1 MMRGLVTLI
10 LISALLGGGITHTT
24 VSHEHGHAHSAEE
37 SSIWA
42 TLHSSLRHEEK
53 SVFFVLSESFLLVAI
68 AIIVAS
74 TAAAHTH
81 TLVQLIAMRR
91 DPYARDALRRGIYR
105 YRVFG

>member
-1 MMRGLVTLI
+1 MMRGLITLI
-10 LISALLGGGITHTT
+10 LISALLGGGVTHAT
-24 VSHEHGHAHSAEE
+24 VSHEHGHSHSAEE

-53 SVFFVLSESFLLVAI
+53 SALFVLSESFLLVAI

-74 TAAAHTH
+74 AAAAHTH
-81 TLVQLIAMRR
+81 KLVQLVATRR

>member
-1 MMRGLVTLI
+1 MIRGLIALV
-10 LISALLGGGITHTT
+10 LISALLGGGVTHAA
-24 VSHEHGHAHSAEE
+24 VSHEHGHFHSAEE

-42 TLHSSLRHEEK
+42 TLHTSLRHEDK
-53 SVFFVLSESFLLVAI
+53 SALFILSESFLLVSI

-74 TAAAHTH
+74 TVAVHTH
-81 TLVQLIAMRR
+81 KLVQLVAMRR